1 MTYSLIDKIQPA
13 SAATNIA
20 TVGYQTLLCV
30 LKNSAASAPNYTGSE
45 AEAKALLAGTTVKV
59 SDNADGSSPVDLDT
73 QYIKARTIAGT
84 INAVLEI
91 VLTKATVASITLP
104 TNVTRTIDLLTLP
117 SNSKV

>member
-13 SAATNIA
+13 SASTNIA

-30 LKNSAASAPNYTGSE
+30 LKNGASAAPKYTGTK
-45 AEAKALLAGTTVKV
+45 AEADILLAGTTVKV
-59 SDNADGSSPVDLDT
+59 SDNADGSSPVDLDA

-84 INAVLEI
+84 VNAVLEI

-104 TNVTRTIDLLTLP
+104 DNVTRTIDLLTLP

>member
-13 SAATNIA
+13 SVDANIA

-30 LKNSAASAPNYTGSE
+30 LKNGADSAPKYTGSE
-45 AEAKALLAGTTVKV
+45 AEAKTLLAGTTVKV
-59 SDNADGSSPVDLDT
+59 SDNADSSSPVVLDT

-91 VLTKATVASITLP
+91 VLTKATVVSIALP
-104 TNVTRTIDLLTLP
+104 ADITRTIDLLTLP